1 LTDAALAGPVKRLQR
16 VAAVDQLPHV
26 GFAQQEGLLEDYVG
40 IDPIDAAV
48 RRKVTHA
55 RVGHFATS
63 DGSSPSVVP
72 VCFVLIGSAVY
83 HAIDRKPKQ
92 QGAVALRRVRNV
104 RANPDTVLLVDHY
117 DERWRR
123 LWWVMLR
130 GDSRVLVEGAEHRRA
145 LAALRRKYEQY
156 REEWPLDPGALVIAL
171 DVRRLRYW
179 QSSSAVRRRADRP
192 GPAA

>member
-1 LTDAALAGPVKRLQR
+1 M
-16 VAAVDQLPHV
+16 
-26 GFAQQEGLLEDYVG
+26 
-40 IDPIDAAV
+40 
-48 RRKVTHA
+48 
-55 RVGHFATS
+55 
-63 DGSSPSVVP
+63 VP